1 MAARG
6 LPQLL
11 TAWWIAFAIRRLAAA
26 VLLVLAA
33 VMLSLQK
40 VSPVDPVLVQLV
52 ATASSKLVIR

>member
-11 TAWWIAFAIRRLAAA
+11 TAWWIAFAIRRLA